1 MKSRQGALW
10 HRKLEDPPIQ
20 HSQPVLMSTG
30 LVRMVD
36 AVQNAHVVCVAE
48 KNPWNPCK
56 MTGMFVIAQTS
67 QDSIKY

>member
-1 MKSRQGALW
+1 
-10 HRKLEDPPIQ
+10 
-20 HSQPVLMSTG
+20 
-30 LVRMVD
+30 MVD